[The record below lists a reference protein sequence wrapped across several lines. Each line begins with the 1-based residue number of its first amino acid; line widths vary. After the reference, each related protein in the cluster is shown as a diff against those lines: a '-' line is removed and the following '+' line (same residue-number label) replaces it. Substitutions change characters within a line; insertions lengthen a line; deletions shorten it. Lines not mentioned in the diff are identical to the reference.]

1 MSKSVAIL
9 GASTDR
15 SKYGNKSVRAHE
27 AEGWTVYPVN
37 PKADEVEGHKA
48 YASLSDVPQPL
59 TRISVYLPPQV
70 SMKLLPEMAGTPHD
84 ELFFNPGAESEEL
97 IAAAKE
103 HGLKP
108 LQACSIVAIG
118 QKPGNFPAE

>member
-15 SKYGNKSVRAHE
+15 SKYGNKSVRAHK

-37 PKADEVEGHKA
+37 PKADEVEGEKA
-48 YASLSDVPQPL
+48 YASLADVPHPV
-59 TRISVYLPPQV
+59 TRISVYLPASV
-70 SMKLLPEMAGTPHD
+70 GIRMLPEIAATPHE
-84 ELFFNPGAESEEL
+84 ELFFNPGSESEEL
-97 IAAAKE
+97 IAAAQAQ
-103 HGLKP
+103 GLKP

-118 QKPGNFPAE
+118 QRPGNFQA